1 MTLTIFLTLLLLL
14 PQVAPPVTGDGNKQ
28 GRQGN
33 ALYNQEQYQEASEA
47 YSNGILS
54 YQNNDI
60 DDAFYGLQNNLG
72 AALHQQE
79 DFENAQ
85 AAFNGALES
94 ASNEADFARASY
106 NAGNN
111 AFLSEQAEV
120 ALEHYKKAL
129 LADPSN
135 LDAKF
140 NYEFVKRKM
149 EEQQQDQQQQQG
161 DDQQENE
168 EQNEDQQQQNDQ
180 QNQDQ
185 NQDQNQQNQD
195 QQQQDQQ
202 QNQQQQQQP
211 QPDQQLSQEQA
222 ERILQALENE
232 EEQLLRE
239 VQKMK
244 GRPRRVEKDW

>member
-1 MTLTIFLTLLLLL
+1 MKLPIFLMLLLLL
-14 PQVAPPVTGDGNKQ
+14 PQVAPVTGDGTKQ
-28 GRQGN
+28 GQQGN
-33 ALYNQEQYQEASEA
+33 ALYNQEQYQGASDA
-47 YSNGILS
+47 YATGLAS
-54 YQNNDI
+54 YQEDQI
-60 DDAFYGLQNNLG
+60 DGAYYGLQNNLG
-72 AALHQQE
+72 AALHKQE
-79 DFENAQ
+79 DFERAQ
-85 AAFNGALES
+85 VAFAKALET
-94 ASNEADFARASY
+94 ASTEADFARAAY

-111 AFLSEQAEV
+111 AFSSEESER

-140 NYEFVKRKM
+140 NYEFVKRKL

-161 DDQQENE
+161 DDQQQND
-168 EQNEDQQQQNDQ
+168 EQNQDQQDQQNDQ

-185 NQDQNQQNQD
+185 QQQNQD
-195 QQQQDQQ
+195 QQQQNDQQ
-202 QNQQQQQQP
+202 QDQQP
-211 QPDQQLSQEQA
+211 QPEQQLSRQQA